1 MWEECGRV
9 FYSADAVRGDWS
21 EVWVADSCY
30 GDGGSWVAGEVEDVR
45 WLLGCSGDDV
55 RVVIVFGCS

>member
-1 MWEECGRV
+1 M

-45 WLLGCSGDDV
+45 WLLGCSGGDV